1 MTSMAVPQTSHIL
14 REVIFA
20 PLEHGGRTQVIFD
33 RLRNAV
39 ALDVFK
45 DGEQLPPETELA
57 AQLGISPVTLRDALG
72 LMREAGLVETR
83 RGRTGGSFVRRNG
96 YDPVEHGRSQLADM
110 SLVDLRDLSDWRIS
124 VAEASASLAAER
136 ASDDEVD
143 GMRQHV
149 ETFVNARNSASA
161 RRAEGRLYI
170 ALAAASQSV
179 RLTRAAVSCIIDY
192 GPLLSVAYRNAK
204 LRKAIALHHEALL
217 DAVRDGSRE
226 DAARAIRE
234 AGIEVAHGLA
244 SQKTGPSARS
254 KT

>member
-1 MTSMAVPQTSHIL
+1 MAVPQTSDIL
-14 REVIFA
+14 REVIFS
-20 PLEHGGRTQVIFD
+20 PLEHGGRTKLIFD

-83 RGRTGGSFVRRNG
+83 RGRTGGSFVRRNA
-96 YDPVEHGRSQLADM
+96 YDPVAHGLSRLEEM

-124 VAEASASLAAER
+124 VAEASASLSAQR

-143 GMRQHV
+143 SLAHHV
-149 ETFVNARNSASA
+149 SAFAKARDAAVA
-161 RRAEGRLYI
+161 RRAEGRLFI

-179 RLTRAAVSCIIDY
+179 RLTRATVTCVIDY
-192 GPLLSVAYRNAK
+192 GPLLSLAYRNGRC
-204 LRKAIALHHEALL
+204 RKSAARHHRSLL
-217 DAVRDGSRE
+217 SAVRDGSRE
-226 DAARAIRE
+226 DAARAVRE
-234 AGIEVAHGLA
+234 AGIDVALELAEV
-244 SQKTGPSARS
+244 KTGLSVGKS
-254 KT
+254 K

>member
-96 YDPVEHGRSQLADM
+96 YDPVEHGRSQLAEM

-124 VAEASASLAAER
+124 VAEGSASLAAER

-149 ETFVNARNSASA
+149 ETFVNARNSADA

-179 RLTRAAVSCIIDY
+179 RLTRAAVTCIIDY
-192 GPLLSVAYRNAK
+192 GPLLSVAYRNTK
-204 LRKAIALHHEALL
+204 LRKVIARHHETLL
-217 DAVRDGSRE
+217 NAVCDGSRD

-244 SQKTGPSARS
+244 SQKSGPSARS

>member
-1 MTSMAVPQTSHIL
+1 MAVPQTSDIL

-57 AQLGISPVTLRDALG
+57 AQLGISPVTLRDAIK
-72 LMREAGLVETR
+72 LMREAGLLETR
-83 RGRTGGSFVRRNG
+83 RGRTGGSFVRRDG
-96 YDPVEHGRSQLADM
+96 YDPVAHGNSRLDEM

-124 VAEASASLAAER
+124 VSEAAAWLAAER

-143 GMRQHV
+143 AMAQHADS
-149 ETFVNARNSASA
+149 FASARSSAAA

-170 ALAAASQSV
+170 AVAAASQSV
-179 RLTRAAVSCIIDY
+179 RLTRATVACVIDY
-192 GPLLSVAYRNAK
+192 GPLLSVAYRDTK
-204 LRKAIALHHEALL
+204 LRARVAGCHESLVA
-217 DAVRDGSRE
+217 AAAEGRRQ
-226 DAARAIRE
+226 DAALAVRE
-234 AGIEVAHGLA
+234 AGADIATALA
-244 SQKTGPSARS
+244 SSMIDSRVGSRK
-254 KT
+254 